1 MLLSEAGTQLVK
13 LLVTRE
19 NIGTYRTTEWLSY
32 LKDKPT
38 SYLTMINFKDN
49 FSSID
54 LLVEAIKSVY
64 FAINGEGYDN
74 LKITFIVGDNEAIT
88 AVYLLF
94 TEVLTEEEVATIE
107 NTLKVKLES
116 KDTNVAMLVA

>member
-107 NTLKVKLES
+107 NTLKVKFI
-116 KDTNVAMLVA
+116 